1 MQGMAYN
8 CSGGLRPPPCARGM
22 GSSAVIDRRLEFGH
36 FLLDSAV
43 IDRRYSGLAVTL
55 FFQYAKQIL

>member
-22 GSSAVIDRRLEFGH
+22 GSSAVIDRR
-36 FLLDSAV
+36 
-43 IDRRYSGLAVTL
+43 YSGLAVTL